1 MKNCLSVLVPL
12 YNEQAF
18 IGELLSRVLAAP
30 LPNGLDREIIV
41 VDDCSTDGSA
51 DIVANMAGRHPEI
64 QLVRQPKNLGKG
76 AAVRRAIEL
85 ARGEYSIVQDADLEY
100 DPRDWSRLLR
110 PLLEGRADAVFGS
123 RFATSEERRV
133 LYFWHS
139 QANWMLT
146 LACNLISDLN
156 LTDMETCYKAVRTSL
171 LKSIPLSSDR
181 FGFEPELTIKLAKRR
196 ARIYEVP
203 ISYSGRTYDQG
214 KKIGLIDAFDALF
227 TIIRHGMSSHVYKDH
242 GQQILHTM
250 SLAGRFN
257 HWMTDTI
264 QPFVGA
270 RVLEFGAGM
279 GNLTRILCPTRN
291 LYVAS
296 DINNEHLARLSNR
309 LGHYPH
315 LEVHTGNLARPDQFE
330 LYRDRVDTTVCLN
343 VLEHIEDDLN
353 GLATM
358 RQVLAPGGRAIVLV
372 PEGKNI
378 YGSLDRVLGHYRRY
392 SAQELTDKMRHSG
405 FEVEKMLLFN
415 RISRPGWFVTARILK
430 KETISPT
437 QLKVFDRLVW
447 MWRRIDRFL
456 PWAPTSL
463 IAVGTK
469 V

>member
-1 MKNCLSVLVPL
+1 
-12 YNEQAF
+12 
-18 IGELLSRVLAAP
+18 
-30 LPNGLDREIIV
+30 
-41 VDDCSTDGSA
+41 
-51 DIVANMAGRHPEI
+51 
-64 QLVRQPKNLGKG
+64 
-76 AAVRRAIEL
+76 
-85 ARGEYSIVQDADLEY
+85 
-100 DPRDWSRLLR
+100 
-110 PLLEGRADAVFGS
+110 
-123 RFATSEERRV
+123 
-133 LYFWHS
+133 
-139 QANWMLT
+139 
-146 LACNLISDLN
+146 
-156 LTDMETCYKAVRTSL
+156 
-171 LKSIPLSSDR
+171 
-181 FGFEPELTIKLAKRR
+181 
-196 ARIYEVP
+196 
-203 ISYSGRTYDQG
+203 
-214 KKIGLIDAFDALF
+214 
-227 TIIRHGMSSHVYKDH
+227 
-242 GQQILHTM
+242 
-250 SLAGRFN
+250 
-257 HWMTDTI
+257 MTDTI

-270 RVLEFGAGM
+270 RVLEFGAGV

-456 PWAPTSL
+456 PWAPEGLAARGGSGSDFVAPIFTGFAQQNPNRTQKAQKRHNKHKKGRGHVL
-463 IAVGTK
+463 FVPFVFFLVLQMEQGNFAWRADAPGGAQRLE
-469 V
+469 